1 MSGGS
6 PVEEYLNLYHQKMWE
21 IAFSNVEKVFG
32 VFFVIL
38 LVLSIL
44 PIYIFFNSLV
54 RRKKLIL
61 VLICIPFLMFILC
74 IAAEYAYSY
83 DKIMNPD
90 SPYNDSLMVA
100 SLRHETVLPILEHV
114 DEIPLNS
121 VDGKLKRDDVLVFAL
136 SNPTYYDA
144 LFADIANSLA
154 GEQTIGKAFLVALVG
169 YEEKNGQWQSVDI
182 RIAPSDEEKDFQKFS
197 KVLHIKKDETEGA
210 TGIIYKLQ
218 SFYELKLRKEKDGY
232 WSGL

>member
-1 MSGGS
+1 
-6 PVEEYLNLYHQKMWE
+6 VEEYLNLYHQKLWE
-21 IAFSNVEKVFG
+21 IAFGHVEKVFG

-114 DEIPLNS
+114 DEIPLDS
-121 VDGKLKRDDVLVFAL
+121 VDGKLKRDDILVFAL

-169 YEEKNGQWQSVDI
+169 YEEKNGEWQSVDI
-182 RIAPSDEEKDFQKFS
+182 RIAPGVEEKDFQKFS
-197 KVLHIKKDETEGA
+197 KVLHIKKDEAEGA
-210 TGIIYKLQ
+210 TGIILDLQ
-218 SFYELKLRKEKDGY
+218 KFYELKLRKEKDGH
-232 WSGL
+232 GPKL

>member
-1 MSGGS
+1 M
-6 PVEEYLNLYHQKMWE
+6 EEYLNLYHQKLWE

-114 DEIPLNS
+114 DEIPLDS
-121 VDGKLKRDDVLVFAL
+121 VDGKLKRDDILVFAL

-169 YEEKNGQWQSVDI
+169 YEEKNGEWQSVGI
-182 RIAPSDEEKDFQKFS
+182 RIAPGDEEKDFQKFS

-218 SFYELKLRKEKDGY
+218 SFYELKLRKEKDRY

>member
-1 MSGGS
+1 MSRK
-6 PVEEYLNLYHQKMWE
+6 YL
-21 IAFSNVEKVFG
+21 AF
-32 VFFVIL
+32 FFVIL

-114 DEIPLNS
+114 DEIPLDS
-121 VDGKLKRDDVLVFAL
+121 VDGKLKRDDILVFAL

-169 YEEKNGQWQSVDI
+169 YEEKNGEWQSVDI
-182 RIAPSDEEKDFQKFS
+182 RIAPGDEEKDFQKFS

-218 SFYELKLRKEKDGY
+218 SFYELKLRKEKDRY

>member
-1 MSGGS
+1 
-6 PVEEYLNLYHQKMWE
+6 VEEYLNLYHQKMWE

-182 RIAPSDEEKDFQKFS
+182 RIAPGDEEKDFQKFS

>member
-1 MSGGS
+1 M
-6 PVEEYLNLYHQKMWE
+6 EEYLNLYHQKLWE

-114 DEIPLNS
+114 DEIPLDS
-121 VDGKLKRDDVLVFAL
+121 VDGKLKRDDILVFAL

-169 YEEKNGQWQSVDI
+169 YEEKNGEWQSVDI
-182 RIAPSDEEKDFQKFS
+182 RIAPGDEEKDFQKFS

>member
-1 MSGGS
+1 M
-6 PVEEYLNLYHQKMWE
+6 EEYLNLYHQKLWD

-114 DEIPLNS
+114 DEIPLDS
-121 VDGKLKRDDVLVFAL
+121 VDGKLKRDDILVFAL

-169 YEEKNGQWQSVDI
+169 YEEKNGEWQSVDI
-182 RIAPSDEEKDFQKFS
+182 RIAPGDEEKDFQKFS

-218 SFYELKLRKEKDGY
+218 SFYELKLRKEKDRY

>member
-1 MSGGS
+1 M
-6 PVEEYLNLYHQKMWE
+6 EEYLNLYHQKLWE
-21 IAFSNVEKVFG
+21 IAFGHVEKVFG

-114 DEIPLNS
+114 DEIPLDS
-121 VDGKLKRDDVLVFAL
+121 VDGKLKRDDILVFAL

-169 YEEKNGQWQSVDI
+169 YEEKNGEWQSVDI
-182 RIAPSDEEKDFQKFS
+182 RIAPGVEEKDFQKFS
-197 KVLHIKKDETEGA
+197 KVLHIKKDEAEGA
-210 TGIIYKLQ
+210 TGIISKLQ
-218 SFYELKLRKEKDGY
+218 KFYELKLRKEKDGH
-232 WSGL
+232 GPKL

>member
-1 MSGGS
+1 M
-6 PVEEYLNLYHQKMWE
+6 EEYLNLYHQKLWE

-32 VFFVIL
+32 VFLVIL

-114 DEIPLNS
+114 DEIPLDS
-121 VDGKLKRDDVLVFAL
+121 VDGKLKRDDILVFAL

-169 YEEKNGQWQSVDI
+169 YEEKNGEWQSVDI
-182 RIAPSDEEKDFQKFS
+182 RIAPGDEEKDFQKFS

-218 SFYELKLRKEKDGY
+218 SFYELKLRKEKDRY

>member
-1 MSGGS
+1 M
-6 PVEEYLNLYHQKMWE
+6 EEYLNLYHQKLWE
-21 IAFSNVEKVFG
+21 IAFGHVEKVFG

-114 DEIPLNS
+114 DEIPLDS
-121 VDGKLKRDDVLVFAL
+121 VDGKLKRDDILVFAL

-182 RIAPSDEEKDFQKFS
+182 RIAPGDEEKDFQKFS

>member
-44 PIYIFFNSLV
+44 PIFIFFNSLV

-83 DKIMNPD
+83 DKIMNPA
-90 SPYNDSLMVA
+90 SIYNSSLHVA
-100 SLRHETVLPILEHV
+100 SLKHETVLPILEHV

-182 RIAPSDEEKDFQKFS
+182 RIAPGDEEKDFQKFS

>member
-83 DKIMNPD
+83 DKIMNPA
-90 SPYNDSLMVA
+90 SIYNSSLHVA
-100 SLRHETVLPILEHV
+100 SLKHETVLPILEHV

-182 RIAPSDEEKDFQKFS
+182 RIAPGDEEKDFQKFS

>member
-1 MSGGS
+1 M
-6 PVEEYLNLYHQKMWE
+6 EEYLNLYHQKMWE

>member
-1 MSGGS
+1 M
-6 PVEEYLNLYHQKMWE
+6 EEYLNLYHQKLWE

-90 SPYNDSLMVA
+90 SPYNDSLRIA
-100 SLRHETVLPILEHV
+100 SVKPEKALPILEHV
-114 DEIPLNS
+114 DEIPLAS
-121 VDGKLKRDDVLVFAL
+121 IDGELKREDIILFAV
-136 SNPTYYDA
+136 SNPIYYDG
-144 LFADIANSLA
+144 LFADVANSLA
-154 GEQTIGKAFLVALVG
+154 GDRTIGAAFLVALVG
-169 YEEKNGQWQSVDI
+169 YEEKNGQWESVDI
-182 RIAPSDEEKDFQKFS
+182 RIAPGVEEKDLQKFS
-197 KVLHIKKDETEGA
+197 KVLHIKKDEAEGA
-210 TGIIYKLQ
+210 TGIISKLQ
-218 SFYELKLRKEKDGY
+218 KFYEKKLESEKNR
-232 WSGL
+232 

>member
-1 MSGGS
+1 M
-6 PVEEYLNLYHQKMWE
+6 EEYLNLYHQKLWE

-74 IAAEYAYSY
+74 IAAEYSYSY

-114 DEIPLNS
+114 DEIPLDS
-121 VDGKLKRDDVLVFAL
+121 VDGKLKRDDILVFAL

-169 YEEKNGQWQSVDI
+169 YEEKNGEWQSVDI
-182 RIAPSDEEKDFQKFS
+182 RIAPGDEEKDFQKFS

>member
-1 MSGGS
+1 M
-6 PVEEYLNLYHQKMWE
+6 EEYLNLYHQKMWE
-21 IAFSNVEKVFG
+21 IAYENLIRTFFHLNTIILFVLFLSIWYFFFG
-32 VFFVIL
+32 KKRIL
-38 LVLSIL
+38 LFIVS
-44 PIYIFFNSLV
+44 YFSL
-54 RRKKLIL
+54 
-61 VLICIPFLMFILC
+61 FLLGGV
-74 IAAEYAYSY
+74 AEYVNSY

-90 SPYNDSLMVA
+90 SIYNKDILYYSLIPVEIRLQIEYVEEQ
-100 SLRHETVLPILEHV
+100 SLSSI
-114 DEIPLNS
+114 
-121 VDGKLKRDDVLVFAL
+121 DGELKRDDILVFAL

-169 YEEKNGQWQSVDI
+169 YEEKNGEWQSVDI
-182 RIAPSDEEKDFQKFS
+182 RIAPGDEEKDFQKFS
-197 KVLHIKKDETEGA
+197 KVLHIKKNETEGA

>member
-1 MSGGS
+1 M
-6 PVEEYLNLYHQKMWE
+6 EEYLNLYHQKLWE

-114 DEIPLNS
+114 DEIPLDS
-121 VDGKLKRDDVLVFAL
+121 VDGKLKRDDILVFAL

-154 GEQTIGKAFLVALVG
+154 VEQTIGKAFLVALVG
-169 YEEKNGQWQSVDI
+169 YEEKNGEWQSVDI
-182 RIAPSDEEKDFQKFS
+182 RIAPGDEEKEFQKFS

>member
-1 MSGGS
+1 M
-6 PVEEYLNLYHQKMWE
+6 EEYLNLYHQKLWE

-114 DEIPLNS
+114 DEIPLDS
-121 VDGKLKRDDVLVFAL
+121 VDGKLKRDDILVFAL

-182 RIAPSDEEKDFQKFS
+182 RIAPGDEEKDFQKFS

>member
-1 MSGGS
+1 M
-6 PVEEYLNLYHQKMWE
+6 EEYLNLYHQKMWE
-21 IAFSNVEKVFG
+21 IAFGHVEKVFG
-32 VFFVIL
+32 VFFCNFAS
-38 LVLSIL
+38 SINSSYL
-44 PIYIFFNSLV
+44 YFFNSLV
-54 RRKKLIL
+54 RRKKFIL

-114 DEIPLNS
+114 DEIPLDS
-121 VDGKLKRDDVLVFAL
+121 VDGKLKRDDILVFAL

-169 YEEKNGQWQSVDI
+169 YEEKNGEWQSVDI
-182 RIAPSDEEKDFQKFS
+182 RIAPGVEEKDFQKFS

-210 TGIIYKLQ
+210 TSIIYKLQ
-218 SFYELKLRKEKDGY
+218 DFYESKLRKEKDGY
-232 WSGL
+232 CLDCE

>member
-1 MSGGS
+1 M
-6 PVEEYLNLYHQKMWE
+6 EEYLNLYHQKLWE

-44 PIYIFFNSLV
+44 PIYIFLNSLV

-114 DEIPLNS
+114 DEIPLDS

-144 LFADIANSLA
+144 LFADIVNSLA

-169 YEEKNGQWQSVDI
+169 YEEKNGEWQSVDI
-182 RIAPSDEEKDFQKFS
+182 RIAPGDEEKDFQKFS

>member
-1 MSGGS
+1 M
-6 PVEEYLNLYHQKMWE
+6 EEYLNLYHQKLWE

-90 SPYNDSLMVA
+90 SPYNDSLMIA

-114 DEIPLNS
+114 DEIPLDS
-121 VDGKLKRDDVLVFAL
+121 VDGKLKRDDILVFAL

-169 YEEKNGQWQSVDI
+169 YEEKNGEWQSVDI
-182 RIAPSDEEKDFQKFS
+182 RIAPGDKEKDFQKFS

>member
-1 MSGGS
+1 M
-6 PVEEYLNLYHQKMWE
+6 EEYLNLYHQKLWE
-21 IAFSNVEKVFG
+21 IAFGHVEKVFG

-114 DEIPLNS
+114 DEIPLDS
-121 VDGKLKRDDVLVFAL
+121 VDGKLKRDDILVFAL

-169 YEEKNGQWQSVDI
+169 YEEKNGEWQSVDI
-182 RIAPSDEEKDFQKFS
+182 RIAPGVEEKDFQKFS
-197 KVLHIKKDETEGA
+197 KVLHIKKDEAEGA
-210 TGIIYKLQ
+210 TSIIYKLQ
-218 SFYELKLRKEKDGY
+218 NFYELKLWVEKNGY
-232 WSGL
+232 GPKL

>member
-1 MSGGS
+1 MSGGAL
-6 PVEEYLNLYHQKMWE
+6 VEEYLNLYHQKLWE

-114 DEIPLNS
+114 DEIPLDS
-121 VDGKLKRDDVLVFAL
+121 VDGKLKRDDILVFAL

-154 GEQTIGKAFLVALVG
+154 VEQTIGKAFLVALVG

-182 RIAPSDEEKDFQKFS
+182 RIAPGDEEKDFQKFS

>member
-1 MSGGS
+1 M
-6 PVEEYLNLYHQKMWE
+6 EEYLNLYHQKLWE

-100 SLRHETVLPILEHV
+100 LLRHETVLPILEHV
-114 DEIPLNS
+114 DEIPLDS
-121 VDGKLKRDDVLVFAL
+121 VDGKLKRDDILVFAL

-169 YEEKNGQWQSVDI
+169 YEEKNGEWQSVDI
-182 RIAPSDEEKDFQKFS
+182 RIAPGDEEKDFQKFS

-218 SFYELKLRKEKDGY
+218 SFYELKLRKEKDRY

>member
-1 MSGGS
+1 M
-6 PVEEYLNLYHQKMWE
+6 EEYLNLYHQKLWE
-21 IAFSNVEKVFG
+21 IAFGHVEKVFG

-114 DEIPLNS
+114 DEIPLDS
-121 VDGKLKRDDVLVFAL
+121 VDGKLKRDDILVFAL

-169 YEEKNGQWQSVDI
+169 YEEKNGEWQSVDI
-182 RIAPSDEEKDFQKFS
+182 RIAPGVEEKDFQKFS

-218 SFYELKLRKEKDGY
+218 SFYELKLRKEKN
-232 WSGL
+232 